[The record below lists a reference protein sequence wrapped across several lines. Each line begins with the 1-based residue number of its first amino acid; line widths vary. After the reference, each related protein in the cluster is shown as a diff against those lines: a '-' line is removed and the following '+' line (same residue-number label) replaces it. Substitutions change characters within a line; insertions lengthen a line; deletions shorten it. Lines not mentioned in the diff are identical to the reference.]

1 FSIVV
6 CFKKAFSQVS
16 VNLDSYRKKKLY
28 RRPSNPMPARKGL
41 LAPQNTFLDTIATR
55 FDGTHSNFVLGNA
68 QANGNPIV
76 YCSDGFVDLTGYSR
90 AQIMQKGCSCHFLYG
105 PETKEEHKQQ
115 IEKSL
120 LGKTELKLEVIF
132 YKKDGTPFWCLFDI
146 VPIKNEKRDV
156 VLFLASHKD
165 ITHTKMLEMNT
176 SDECD
181 SAALLGARFRAGSN
195 AGLLGLG
202 ALPGLGGGTSIND
215 TGDGNGDE
223 SINLDIPA
231 GCNMGRRR
239 SRAVLYQL
247 SGHYKPEKSVKT
259 KLKLGN
265 VSLIK
270 CYQFHAPF
278 KNLLHSTEA
287 PFPEYKTQSIK
298 KSRFILPHYGVFKD
312 ILLNFRTTFV
322 SSKGEV
328 VSDSKLIAINYL
340 KGWFVVDLLAAL
352 PFDHLYASDLYNGE
366 GIYGKIVFEMSKPV
380 AAEENA
386 ETILDKLQGNRR
398 EMFLADGRGLPENRS
413 CSCAQVFDS

>member
-1 FSIVV
+1 
-6 CFKKAFSQVS
+6 
-16 VNLDSYRKKKLY
+16 
-28 RRPSNPMPARKGL
+28 MPARKGL

-202 ALPGLGGGTSIND
+202 ALPGLGGGTSLHD
-215 TGDGNGDE
+215 TGDGGGDE
-223 SINLDIPA
+223 SIDLDIPA

-265 VSLIK
+265 VTSVLQLRLCVEEENEEYTKEQWRYLSIT
-270 CYQFHAPF
+270 YLALEVMQN
-278 KNLLHSTEA
+278 KNLRISWRSTWEKRA
-287 PFPEYKTQSIK
+287 LILAKTA
-298 KSRFILPHYGVFKD
+298 GVYCERWRD
-312 ILLNFRTTFV
+312 
-322 SSKGEV
+322 
-328 VSDSKLIAINYL
+328 
-340 KGWFVVDLLAAL
+340 VDGRIIVFCGRVCLGIEAL
-352 PFDHLYASDLYNGE
+352 PGCVKLLDVDGGAEFELLLPLLEPLRFFSESFIMKSAS
-366 GIYGKIVFEMSKPV
+366 
-380 AAEENA
+380 
-386 ETILDKLQGNRR
+386 
-398 EMFLADGRGLPENRS
+398 
-413 CSCAQVFDS
+413 